1 MNTAALQSLVQLPI
15 ESIRASATNP
25 RQHFDPAGLTELS
38 ASIAEVG
45 IQVPLLVRPMFDPD
59 DGELQIYEL
68 VAGERRY
75 RAAKGLGLETIPCLA
90 REMTD
95 EEAREAQIIENLQR
109 VDVHPIEEAEA
120 FSELLGRMGS
130 IAGVAAKVSK
140 EQSYVAKC
148 LRLLSLTLHSRDAL
162 RGRAITIDHALLLA
176 RLGEGEQNEAL
187 KWTLDRNAGSKTT
200 VAKVVEDRIA
210 LIKQEDGKTKSRFY
224 GYVWEPE
231 TVQKLKSHIEG
242 ESGVK
247 LSRAPWK
254 TQEEDCLLP
263 DVVGCSECDKNTK
276 ANAPLFGDLA
286 IDDPTCTDGSCF
298 QAKTAGF
305 VQIALR
311 VAGQDESVKPK
322 KLVPRLS
329 WKASSV
335 RPSVVPN
342 NMGVTGAAESTADP
356 SKVLKQAQWVEAKKG
371 SCPNVRAAVTMDW
384 SDSGQ
389 RGYMGGNSKLRKP
402 GETLQVCIA
411 VGCKIHRKDW
421 EKPKSANRN
430 AYTPPD
436 PAEEK
441 RKREEQEFIE
451 KEESKIRAKIFDAI
465 LAKLDASR
473 ALRLVTDEDQ
483 SAPSWRKRIL
493 ALFPAIGGDQLEA
506 YTAFCGTFS
515 GECRVNAYWMMQQGG
530 VVNDRKDL
538 WALAKKV
545 GVDAS
550 AVTAK
555 HFHDAGSI
563 APAADRLYPK
573 GVPWPKDSKPGAAA
587 TKTPVKKVAAK
598 AKAKPVKKLTAEG
611 RKSIADVIK
620 KRWAA
625 RTKPAK
631 KKVG

>member
-68 VAGERRY
+68 VAGERRF
-75 RAAKGLGLETIPCLA
+75 RAAKGLGLETVPCLA

-120 FSELLGRMGS
+120 FSELLGRLGS

-162 RGRAITIDHALLLA
+162 RSALITIDHALLLA
-176 RLGEGEQNEAL
+176 TLGEGEQNEAL
-187 KWTLDRNAGSKTT
+187 KWTLDRNAGSKAT
-200 VAKVVEDRIA
+200 VAKVVEDRVA

-224 GYVWEPE
+224 GYMWEPE

-254 TQEEDCLLP
+254 TQDEDCLLP

-311 VAGQDESVKPK
+311 VAGQDESTKPK

-342 NMGVTGAAESTADP
+342 NMGVAGAAESTADP
-356 SKVLKQAQWVEAKKG
+356 SKVLKQGQWVEAKKG
-371 SCPNVRAAVTMDW
+371 SCLNVRAGVTMDW

-411 VGCKIHRKDW
+411 VGCKVHRKDW
-421 EKPKSANRN
+421 EKPKSSNSSHQER
-430 AYTPPD
+430 YD
-436 PAEEK
+436 PVAEKKKQEERAFLEK
-441 RKREEQEFIE
+441 
-451 KEESKIRAKIFDAI
+451 KETEIRTKVFYAI
-465 LAKLDASR
+465 LGELNAASAIKMVADELHGAP
-473 ALRLVTDEDQ
+473 ALR
-483 SAPSWRKRIL
+483 KKI
-493 ALFPAIGGDQLEA
+493 LEA
-506 YTAFCGTFS
+506 FPGLG
-515 GECRVNAYWMMQQGG
+515 GEHLEALIVFHDSFDREIEPNGYYLLQPGG
-530 VVNDRKDL
+530 VVSDRKDL
-538 WALAKKV
+538 WSLAKKV
-545 GVDAS
+545 GVNADAV
-550 AVTAK
+550 AAK

-573 GVPWPKDSKPGAAA
+573 GVPWPKDVKPGAAA

-611 RKSIADVIK
+611 SKRIADAMK